1 MYFLYKNSVLATL
14 CSIFGS
20 ALAILAI
27 GAMSEGELSILS
39 GIAAIALGVSLMFLG
54 NAISKRKAK
63 KQRSKTVRTT
73 AHAFHTVAQPVREVS
88 YASQESD
95 EAHRNS
101 LNQCVSSA
109 GILFMLAALLNFWA
123 ECQYNAQQ
131 YLYMMNSEKA
141 MLIGMGALLMI
152 AAFRT
157 RHTRKISV
165 LFVLGFLG
173 MTWGS
178 IDVAMV
184 RYRDY
189 GFGGYT
195 DPTGIYYAMV
205 HSPLLR
211 AAGFFL
217 MTIFALLSMEKRRE
231 RLGGIV
237 KWLWFIPI
245 PLLLLAYVKDI
256 SDRNVLMILESYIIK
271 GFPFP
276 PRPEILAA
284 IAKFLVILAVC
295 FTGICFRRICQSRA
309 TVYAYSEPQS
319 VTTVPPTEEW
329 TVQPQPEFHYTAP
342 EPQKQPRKTSQQDVQ
357 KKIQAYKDLLELGI
371 LSQEEYEQKIHDLMC
386 D

>member
-20 ALAILAI
+20 ALGILAI
-27 GAMSEGELSILS
+27 GAMSEGELNILS

-63 KQRSKTVRTT
+63 KQRSKTMRTT
-73 AHAFHTVAQPVREVS
+73 GRTTVAQPVREVS
-88 YASQESD
+88 YASRESA
-95 EAHRNS
+95 EADRNS
-101 LNQCVSSA
+101 LNKCTSSA
-109 GILFMLAALLNFWA
+109 GILFMLAAFLNFWA
-123 ECQYNAQQ
+123 ECQYNAREP
-131 YLYMMNSEKA
+131 LYMLNSEKA

-195 DPTGIYYAMV
+195 DPTGIHYAMV

-211 AAGFFL
+211 AAGFFP
-217 MTIFALLSMEKRRE
+217 MTVFSLLSMEKARD

-237 KWLWFIPI
+237 RWLWFIPI

-256 SDRNVLMILESYIIK
+256 SDSDEEVKATISTGVSINHVITIFIALFGGWIWETLGMETLFIASAVLGLCNSAYAATIK
-271 GFPFP
+271 T
-276 PRPEILAA
+276 RKQRAA
-284 IAKFLVILAVC
+284 
-295 FTGICFRRICQSRA
+295 
-309 TVYAYSEPQS
+309 
-319 VTTVPPTEEW
+319 
-329 TVQPQPEFHYTAP
+329 
-342 EPQKQPRKTSQQDVQ
+342 
-357 KKIQAYKDLLELGI
+357 
-371 LSQEEYEQKIHDLMC
+371 
-386 D
+386 